1 MKDFGYLTSEI
12 SNSFYKELEIFESI
26 MKKLIWKS
34 SKYKLRF
41 NLKQSINIFFHDL
54 QIKSF
59 IFSSSIDIFNYLI

>member
-1 MKDFGYLTSEI
+1 
-12 SNSFYKELEIFESI
+12 

-41 NLKQSINIFFHDL
+41 NLKQSINIFLHDL
-54 QIKSF
+54 QIKPF